1 MHLLHA
7 PSSQGTIT
15 YLKSTKIK
23 GFQMSKKTIVVCD
36 HIHQSGLDILA
47 NDNEIELINAA
58 DEPKD
63 KLIAEIIPLAD
74 VAITRSSTDVDD
86 AFLAS
91 AQKITA
97 VVRAGV
103 GVDNVD
109 IPGASKQGIV
119 IMNVP
124 TANTIAAVE
133 LTLAHM
139 LSCVRQ
145 FPYAHN
151 NLKLDRVWRRQDWYG
166 TELKDKKLGIIG
178 FGNIG
183 SRVGKR
189 AKAFEM
195 DVIAYDPYID
205 PSKATDLD
213 IGYTKN
219 FEDILACDIITIHTP
234 KTEETIGMIG
244 KEEIA
249 RMKDGVI
256 LINCARGGLYN
267 EEALLEGLTSGKI
280 AMAGIDVFNKEPAT
294 DHPLLDLDN
303 VTVTPHLGANTKESQ
318 RNIAIQAAENA
329 IAAAKGIAYPNA
341 LNLPIKENEL
351 PDFVRPYLELIQK
364 MGHLSAQVT
373 KSAVKSIKVTAKGP
387 VSDYLASMQTFATV
401 GVLTESLADQVNYVN
416 AEFVAKERGIELTNE
431 VKPNTSG
438 FTNKVKIKLTT
449 ADSTITIAGT
459 VFDDAV
465 QRIIEIDDYILD
477 VEPKGTMI
485 FFRNTDTP
493 GVIGDVGRILA
504 DNGLN
509 ISDFRLGRDNKQQA
523 LAVVRVDGLVSK
535 KVLDALSALD
545 ACISVSHATL

>member
-1 MHLLHA
+1 
-7 PSSQGTIT
+7 
-15 YLKSTKIK
+15 
-23 GFQMSKKTIVVCD
+23 MSKKTIVVCD
-36 HIHQSGLDILA
+36 HIHQEGLDILA
-47 NDNEIELINAA
+47 NDSEIELINAA

-63 KLIAEIIPLAD
+63 TLISNIIPLAD
-74 VAITRSSTDVDD
+74 VAITRSSTDVDE
-86 AFLAS
+86 AFLAAAS
-91 AQKITA
+91 KVTA

-133 LTLAHM
+133 LTMAHL

-183 SRVGKR
+183 SRVGIR

-195 DVIAYDPYID
+195 NVLAFDPYID

-213 IGYTKN
+213 VAYTKN

-234 KTEETIGMIG
+234 KNSETVGMIG

-249 RMKDGVI
+249 KMKDGVI
-256 LINCARGGLYN
+256 LINCARGGLYS
-267 EEALLEGLTSGKI
+267 EEALLEGLTNGKI
-280 AMAGIDVFNKEPAT
+280 AMAGIDVFDKEPAT
-294 DHPLLDLDN
+294 DHPFLDLDN

-318 RNIAIQAAENA
+318 KNIAIQAAENA
-329 IAAAKGIAYPNA
+329 IAAAKGISYPNA

-351 PDFVRPYLELIQK
+351 PNFVKPYLELIQK
-364 MGHLSAQVT
+364 IGHLSAQIT
-373 KSAVKSIKVTAKGP
+373 KSAVKSIKVTAAGP
-387 VSDYLASMQTFATV
+387 VADYIESMGTFATV
-401 GVLTESLADQVNYVN
+401 GVLTESVGDQVNYVN
-416 AEFVAKERGIELTNE
+416 AEFVAEERGIGITKE
-431 VKPNTSG
+431 VKANNSG
-438 FTNKVKIKLTT
+438 FTNKVGVKLTT
-449 ADSTITIAGT
+449 SAGTLSIAGT
-459 VFDDAV
+459 VFDDTE

-493 GVIGDVGRILA
+493 GVIGDVGKIMA

-509 ISDFRLGRDNKQQA
+509 ISDFRLGRDSKQQA
-523 LAVVRVDGLVSK
+523 LAIVRVDGTVTK
-535 KVLDALSALD
+535 NILDELSSLK
-545 ACISVSHATL
+545 ACISVSHASL

>member
-1 MHLLHA
+1 
-7 PSSQGTIT
+7 
-15 YLKSTKIK
+15 
-23 GFQMSKKTIVVCD
+23 MSKKTIVVCD
-36 HIHQSGLDILA
+36 HIHQDGLDILA
-47 NDNEIELINAA
+47 NDSEITFINAA

-91 AQKITA
+91 AKNITA

-109 IPGASKQGIV
+109 IPGSSKQGIV

-133 LTLAHM
+133 LTMTHM
-139 LSCVRQ
+139 LSCVRT

-166 TELKDKKLGIIG
+166 TELKSKKLGVIG

-183 SRVGKR
+183 SRVGIR
-189 AKAFEM
+189 SKAFEM
-195 DVIAYDPYID
+195 EVLAYDPYLD
-205 PSKATDLD
+205 PSKVTDLD
-213 IGYTKN
+213 VAYTKN
-219 FEDILACDIITIHTP
+219 FDDILACDIITIHTP
-234 KTEETIGMIG
+234 KNSETIGMIG

-249 RMKDGVI
+249 KMKDGVI
-256 LINCARGGLYN
+256 LINCARGGLYD
-267 EEALLEGLTSGKI
+267 EDALLEGLQSGKV

-318 RNIAIQAAENA
+318 KNIAIQAAENA
-329 IAAAKGIAYPNA
+329 IAAVKGISYPNA

-364 MGHLSAQVT
+364 IGHLSAQVT
-373 KSAVKSIKVTAKGP
+373 HSAVKSIKVSAAGS
-387 VSDYLASMQTFATV
+387 VSEYLESMSTFATV
-401 GVLTESLADQVNYVN
+401 GVLTESLGDQVNYVN
-416 AEFVAKERGIELTNE
+416 AEFVAEERGIDITKE
-431 VKPNTSG
+431 VRPNNSG
-438 FTNKVKIKLTT
+438 FTNKVGIKLTT
-449 ADSTITIAGT
+449 VEGTISIAGT
-459 VFDDAV
+459 VFDDSE

-493 GVIGDVGRILA
+493 GVIGNVGKIMA

-509 ISDFRLGRDNKQQA
+509 ISDFRLGRDSKQQA
-523 LAVVRVDGLVSK
+523 LAVVRIDGHVTK
-535 KVLDALSALD
+535 EVIEALQKLD
-545 ACISVSHATL
+545 ACINVAHATL

>member
-1 MHLLHA
+1 
-7 PSSQGTIT
+7 
-15 YLKSTKIK
+15 
-23 GFQMSKKTIVVCD
+23 MSKKTIVVCD

-47 NDNEIELINAA
+47 DDSEIELINAA

-63 KLIAEIIPLAD
+63 KLVAEIIPLAD
-74 VAITRSSTDVDD
+74 VAITRSSTDVDA
-86 AFLAS
+86 AFLTS
-91 AQKITA
+91 AKKVTA
-97 VVRAGV
+97 IVRAGV

-109 IPGASKQGIV
+109 IPGSSKQGII

-133 LTLAHM
+133 LTMAHL
-139 LSCVRQ
+139 LSCVRK

-166 TELKDKKLGIIG
+166 TELKDKKLGVIG

-195 DVIAYDPYID
+195 DVLAYDPYVD
-205 PSKATDLD
+205 SSKATNLD
-213 IGYTKN
+213 ISYTKN
-219 FEDILACDIITIHTP
+219 FDDILACDIITIHTP

-244 KEEIA
+244 SEEIA
-249 RMKDGVI
+249 KMKDGVI
-256 LINCARGGLYN
+256 LINCARGGLYD
-267 EEALLEGLTSGKI
+267 EEALFENLRSGKI

-318 RNIAIQAAENA
+318 RNIAVQAAENA
-329 IAAAKGIAYPNA
+329 IAAAKGISYPNA
-341 LNLPIKENEL
+341 LNLPIKESEL

-364 MGHLSAQVT
+364 MGHLSAQIT
-373 KSAVKSIKVTAKGP
+373 KSAVKSIKIIAEGP
-387 VSDYLASMQTFATV
+387 VADYIESMVTFATV

-416 AEFVAKERGIELTNE
+416 AEFVAEDRGIELEKET
-431 VKPNTSG
+431 KPNTSG
-438 FTNKVKIKLTT
+438 FTNKVQIKLTT
-449 ADSTITIAGT
+449 AESTIVIAGT
-459 VFDDAV
+459 VFDDTV

-504 DNGLN
+504 GNALN

-523 LAVVRVDGLVSK
+523 LAVVRVDSQVSK
-535 KVLDALSALD
+535 KVLDELSSLN

>member
-1 MHLLHA
+1 
-7 PSSQGTIT
+7 
-15 YLKSTKIK
+15 
-23 GFQMSKKTIVVCD
+23 MSKKTVVVCD

-47 NDNEIELINAA
+47 NDSEIELVNAA
-58 DEPKD
+58 DEPKE

-86 AFLAS
+86 AFLAA
-91 AQKITA
+91 AQKVTA

-119 IMNVP
+119 VMNVP

-133 LTLAHM
+133 LTMAHM

-205 PSKATDLD
+205 PSKATDIN

-249 RMKDGVI
+249 RMKEGVI

-267 EEALLEGLTSGKI
+267 EEALLEGLQSGKI
-280 AMAGIDVFNKEPAT
+280 FMAGIDVFNKEPAT

-373 KSAVKSIKVTAKGP
+373 KSAVKSIRVTAKGP

-416 AEFVAKERGIELTNE
+416 AEFVAKERGIELTHE
-431 VKPNTSG
+431 ILPNTSG
-438 FTNKVKIKLTT
+438 FTNKIAIKLTT
-449 ADSTITIAGT
+449 SENTISIAGT
-459 VFDDAV
+459 VFDDIV
-465 QRIIEIDDYILD
+465 QRIIEIDDYMLE

-493 GVIGDVGRILA
+493 GVIGDVGKILA
-504 DNGLN
+504 ENGLN
-509 ISDFRLGRDNKQQA
+509 ISDFRLGRDKKQQA
-523 LAVVRVDGLVSK
+523 LAVVRVDGKVSR
-535 KVLDALSALD
+535 KVLDALSALS
-545 ACISVSHATL
+545 ACINVSHATL

>member
-1 MHLLHA
+1 MK
-7 PSSQGTIT
+7 T
-15 YLKSTKIK
+15 LKKQRY
-23 GFQMSKKTIVVCD
+23 QMSKKTVVVCD

-47 NDNEIELINAA
+47 NDSEIELINAA

-63 KLIAEIIPLAD
+63 KLVKEIIPLAD
-74 VAITRSSTDVDD
+74 VAITRSSTDVDA
-86 AFLAS
+86 AFLA
-91 AQKITA
+91 AGQKLTA
-97 VVRAGV
+97 IVRAGV

-119 IMNVP
+119 VMNVP

-133 LTLAHM
+133 LTMAHM

-195 DVIAYDPYID
+195 DVVAYDPYID

-219 FEDILACDIITIHTP
+219 FDDILACDIITIHTP

-249 RMKDGVI
+249 KMKDGVI
-256 LINCARGGLYN
+256 LINCARGGLYE
-267 EEALLEGLTSGKI
+267 EEALLEGLKSGKI

-294 DHPLLDLDN
+294 ENPLLDLNN

-318 RNIAIQAAENA
+318 RNIATQAAENA

-364 MGHLSAQVT
+364 MGHLSSQVT

-387 VSDYLASMQTFATV
+387 IADYLASMQTFATV
-401 GVLTESLADQVNYVN
+401 GVLTESLADQINYVN
-416 AEFVAKERGIELTNE
+416 AEFVAKERGIDLTNE
-431 VKPNTSG
+431 VLPNASG
-438 FTNKVKIKLTT
+438 FTNKIAIKLTT
-449 ADSTITIAGT
+449 ADSTISIAGT
-459 VFDDAV
+459 VFDDSV

-493 GVIGDVGRILA
+493 GVIGDVGHILA
-504 DNGLN
+504 ENGLN
-509 ISDFRLGRDNKQQA
+509 ISDFRLGRDTKQQA
-523 LAVVRVDGLVSK
+523 LAVVRVDGQISR
-535 KVLDALSALD
+535 KVMEELASLD

>member
-1 MHLLHA
+1 
-7 PSSQGTIT
+7 
-15 YLKSTKIK
+15 
-23 GFQMSKKTIVVCD
+23 MSKKTIVVCD
-36 HIHQSGLDILA
+36 HIHQTGLDILA

-63 KLIAEIIPLAD
+63 KLISEIIPLAD
-74 VAITRSSTDVDD
+74 VAITRSSTDVDE

-119 IMNVP
+119 VMNVP

-133 LTLAHM
+133 LTMAHM

-166 TELKDKKLGIIG
+166 TELKEKKLGIIG

-205 PSKATDLD
+205 SSKATDLD
-213 IGYTKN
+213 MGYTKN

-249 RMKDGVI
+249 KMKDGVI
-256 LINCARGGLYN
+256 LINCARGGLYD
-267 EEALLEGLTSGKI
+267 EDALLEGLKSGKI

-294 DHPLLDLDN
+294 DHPLLDLNN

-329 IAAAKGIAYPNA
+329 ISAAKGIAYPNA

-351 PDFVRPYLELIQK
+351 PDFVRPYLELVQK
-364 MGHLSAQVT
+364 MGHLSSQVT
-373 KSAVKSIKVTAKGP
+373 KSAVKSIKVAAKGP
-387 VSDYLASMQTFATV
+387 IADYLASMQTFATV

-416 AEFVAKERGIELTNE
+416 AEFVAKERGIELGTE

-438 FTNKVKIKLTT
+438 FTNKVSVKLTT
-449 ADSTITIAGT
+449 QDGTITIAGT
-459 VFDDAV
+459 VFDDTV

-493 GVIGDVGRILA
+493 GVIGNVGQIMA
-504 DNGLN
+504 ENSLN
-509 ISDFRLGRDNKQQA
+509 ISDFRLGRDSKQQA
-523 LAVVRVDGLVSK
+523 LAVVRVDGQVTK
-535 KVLDALSALD
+535 KVLDALASLE

>member
-1 MHLLHA
+1 
-7 PSSQGTIT
+7 
-15 YLKSTKIK
+15 
-23 GFQMSKKTIVVCD
+23 MSKKTIVVCD
-36 HIHQSGLDILA
+36 HIHQDGLDILA
-47 NDNEIELINAA
+47 KDPEIELINAA

-63 KLIAEIIPLAD
+63 TLVSKIIPLAD

-86 AFLAS
+86 AFLENAK
-91 AQKITA
+91 KITA

-109 IPGASKQGIV
+109 IPASSKQGIV

-133 LTLAHM
+133 LTMAHM
-139 LSCVRQ
+139 LSCVRT

-151 NLKLDRVWRRQDWYG
+151 NLKQDRVWRRQDWYG

-183 SRVGKR
+183 SRVGIR
-189 AKAFEM
+189 SKAFEM
-195 DVIAYDPYID
+195 NVIAYDPYID
-205 PSKATDLD
+205 PAKATDLD
-213 IGYTKN
+213 IEYTKN
-219 FEDILACDIITIHTP
+219 FDDILACDIITIHTP
-234 KTEETIGMIG
+234 KNAETIGIIG

-249 RMKDGVI
+249 KMKEGVI
-256 LINCARGGLYN
+256 LINCARGGLYD

-294 DHPLLDLDN
+294 DNPLLDLNN

-318 RNIAIQAAENA
+318 KNIAIQAAENA

-351 PDFVRPYLELIQK
+351 PTFVKPYLELIQK
-364 MGHLSAQVT
+364 IGHLSAQIT
-373 KSAVKSIKVTAKGP
+373 KSAVKSIKIIAAGP
-387 VSDYLASMQTFATV
+387 VAEYIDSMGTFATV
-401 GVLTESLADQVNYVN
+401 GVLTEALGDQINYVN
-416 AEFVAKERGIELTNE
+416 AEFVAKDRGIDI
-431 VKPNTSG
+431 VKKIKPNNSG
-438 FTNKVKIKLTT
+438 FTNKVCVKLTT
-449 ADSTITIAGT
+449 SEGTISIAGT
-459 VFDDAV
+459 VFDDTV

-493 GVIGDVGRILA
+493 GVIGDVGKIIA
-504 DNGLN
+504 ENGLN
-509 ISDFRLGRDNKQQA
+509 ISDFRLGRDSKQQA
-523 LAVVRVDGLVSK
+523 LAVVRVDGIVTK
-535 KVLDALSALD
+535 KILDELSALKEF
-545 ACISVSHATL
+545 ISVSHASI